1 MLLKETSLQ
10 IFVIHLKEERD
21 GQLQTAWEKEFQTS
35 AASKVE
41 G

>member
-21 GQLQTAWEKEFQTS
+21 GQLQTALGKGIPDFCCL
-35 AASKVE
+35 KVE